1 MTMRDV
7 IPNTRR
13 AHEATEF
20 ARAQGRL
27 EPFHAGLLTRYWTHG
42 EDIHDWAV
50 LEAAARDA
58 GLDAAAMHEE
68 VDAGKWKGA
77 VDAFLRE
84 AAELGV
90 HAVPTF
96 LIGGRFVIQGAQ
108 DALVFRHAFE
118 RLKLVPEE

>member
-1 MTMRDV
+1 V

-42 EDIHDWAV
+42 EDLHDWAV

-58 GLDAAAMHEE
+58 SLDPKAMREQVE
-68 VDAGKWKGA
+68 AGAWKGA
-77 VDAFLRE
+77 VQAFLSE
-84 AAELGV
+84 AGELGV

-96 LIGGRFVIQGAQ
+96 LVGGRFVIQGAQ

-118 RLKLVPEE
+118 RLQLVAGDENG